1 MEKSK
6 IYTRTGDRGQT
17 SLVGGKRVS
26 KYDVRLEAY
35 GTVDELNSYLG
46 MLIATL
52 PVSSSD
58 TELLQFI
65 QNKLFVVG
73 SYLATDTAFTEL
85 REASRMK
92 ATDVERIERRID
104 EIDRVLPP
112 LNRFVLPGG
121 VPAAVKAH
129 ICRTVC
135 RRVERRICEVAGQ
148 YEVDE
153 LILRFI
159 NRLSDYLFV
168 LSRFMNV
175 EEGIEEIYWNNSC
188 E

>member
-65 QNKLFVVG
+65 QNKLF
-73 SYLATDTAFTEL
+73 TEL

-135 RRVERRICEVAGQ
+135 RRAERRICEVAGQ

>member
-17 SLVGGKRVS
+17 ALVGGKRVS

-73 SYLATDTAFTEL
+73 S
-85 REASRMK
+85 
-92 ATDVERIERRID
+92 
-104 EIDRVLPP
+104 
-112 LNRFVLPGG
+112 
-121 VPAAVKAH
+121 
-129 ICRTVC
+129 
-135 RRVERRICEVAGQ
+135 
-148 YEVDE
+148 
-153 LILRFI
+153 
-159 NRLSDYLFV
+159 LSG
-168 LSRFMNV
+168 N
-175 EEGIEEIYWNNSC
+175 
-188 E
+188 

>member
-92 ATDVERIERRID
+92 ATDVENVVSMKLTVYCRRSID
-104 EIDRVLPP
+104 LFCPEEFRLRLKLIFAG
-112 LNRFVLPGG
+112 RFVAGRKDVFVKLPDNM
-121 VPAAVKAH
+121 K
-129 ICRTVC
+129 
-135 RRVERRICEVAGQ
+135 
-148 YEVDE
+148 
-153 LILRFI
+153 
-159 NRLSDYLFV
+159 
-168 LSRFMNV
+168 
-175 EEGIEEIYWNNSC
+175 
-188 E
+188 

>member
-104 EIDRVLPP
+104 I
-112 LNRFVLPGG
+112 
-121 VPAAVKAH
+121 ATAQS
-129 ICRTVC
+129 ICFA
-135 RRVERRICEVAGQ
+135 RRSSGCG
-148 YEVDE
+148 
-153 LILRFI
+153 
-159 NRLSDYLFV
+159 
-168 LSRFMNV
+168 
-175 EEGIEEIYWNNSC
+175 
-188 E
+188 